1 MISVQELRLAIHG
14 GVHGAAAL
22 QTIQKNSGRRGLRK
36 LIAEAEDE
44 NDQSTL
50 VHLALRAQFQLLND
64 ARVPIHTLQERY
76 GKHQETMTALAPAA
90 NLTRWCPLVDAVHYR
105 LSSATR
111 VLLAASSAATLR
123 QCLTEADAYGQTVL
137 HAAAGAKASGV
148 ARRVLRGGG
157 DDVVK
162 YALRQIDVRVPA
174 SLRVGDL
181 HDAVGHAD
189 LELLLS
195 VGRRRGELNSSWLDV
210 RDRRGRT
217 ALHVA
222 CRAGRAGAAAALLAA
237 GANHS
242 EVEAEWG
249 GSCGHTA
256 AARGH
261 TAVLDAWR
269 AAGGDD
275 EALDGFGRSVRG
287 LLQQECW
294 SAECWNAAGRPAAA
308 AVEEPACDAREADG
322 GWAPP
327 PADVLETF
335 GGAAASFARPPAR
348 SLTAVAAPLTR
359 EAFVRDHE
367 SLGRPL
373 LLRNEPTVASWAAR
387 GWTRDSLAAA
397 AGDATVVVSAKPY
410 GLGDGAGSERTK
422 LRDFLAG
429 AAVGAANASAPPSFV
444 FDEALLAGGG
454 ALAADASPD
463 PPLFEI
469 ENGGAVLRQLSV
481 GPPKAGAMPH
491 FHGAAYNALQVGLR
505 RWALVPPSAAVF
517 SRVPALD
524 HFRRLRFGGGGE
536 EEAAEWVD
544 VVQRPG
550 DVLWVPELW
559 GHATLSLAESVAV
572 AVEYV

>member
-1 MISVQELRLAIHG
+1 M
-14 GVHGAAAL
+14 
-22 QTIQKNSGRRGLRK
+22 
-36 LIAEAEDE
+36 
-44 NDQSTL
+44 
-50 VHLALRAQFQLLND
+50 
-64 ARVPIHTLQERY
+64 
-76 GKHQETMTALAPAA
+76 
-90 NLTRWCPLVDAVHYR
+90 
-105 LSSATR
+105 
-111 VLLAASSAATLR
+111 
-123 QCLTEADAYGQTVL
+123 
-137 HAAAGAKASGV
+137 
-148 ARRVLRGGG
+148 
-157 DDVVK
+157 
-162 YALRQIDVRVPA
+162 
-174 SLRVGDL
+174 
-181 HDAVGHAD
+181 
-189 LELLLS
+189 
-195 VGRRRGELNSSWLDV
+195 
-210 RDRRGRT
+210 
-217 ALHVA
+217 
-222 CRAGRAGAAAALLAA
+222 
-237 GANHS
+237 
-242 EVEAEWG
+242 
-249 GSCGHTA
+249 
-256 AARGH
+256 
-261 TAVLDAWR
+261 
-269 AAGGDD
+269 
-275 EALDGFGRSVRG
+275 
-287 LLQQECW
+287 
-294 SAECWNAAGRPAAA
+294 
-308 AVEEPACDAREADG
+308 EEPACDAREADG

-327 PADVLETF
+327 PADVLESF

-359 EAFVRDHE
+359 EAFVRDYE

-397 AGDATVVVSAKPY
+397 AGDATIVVSAKPY

-429 AAVGAANASAPPSFV
+429 AAAVGGANASAPPSFV

-491 FHGAAYNALQVGLR
+491 FHGAAYNTLQVGLR

-536 EEAAEWVD
+536 EAAAEWVD